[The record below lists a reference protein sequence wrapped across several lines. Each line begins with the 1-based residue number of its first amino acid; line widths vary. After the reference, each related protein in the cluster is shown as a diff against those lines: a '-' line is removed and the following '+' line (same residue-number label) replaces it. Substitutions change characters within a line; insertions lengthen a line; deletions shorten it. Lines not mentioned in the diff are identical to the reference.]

1 MTQLIGIL
9 SVIAILILIAFLFWP
24 VLRSSSGNDFY
35 RTGITKKKERQTREE
50 FLLRRIADLDLDR
63 DSGKLSAEEH
73 AELIRPLREE
83 LDAVAGAA
91 RADAGRADAGKTDG
105 RTRTPVALLFLFAGM
120 ALAPALHAAPV
131 AVEGRIINGTTGQP
145 ARVEQLE
152 LLKIQEGMQVVETL
166 KAAGPNFRF
175 TPIEQ
180 AGAPLLVR
188 ATYAGDSFISVIPPV
203 ERPGQEA
210 LQTDLTVYD
219 RGARI
224 DDIEFHSGL
233 QISRLREGLD
243 VTLVYAINNNS
254 KPGRSFDISD
264 LTFPVPADAKE
275 LRVSVAHQ
283 SGGMPVTLEPETVT
297 GGIRL
302 KRALR
307 PGMSEL
313 SIRFVTDTHIF
324 KDRVDFTKDLL
335 VNRGDGRPFFRVLI
349 WRPADAIPAITGG
362 NGTELDIP
370 NLGKAM
376 QVVYDEDE
384 VIYEFKAGG
393 IWFEN
398 PMASDEN
405 PIFDHPWKSGIGVL
419 LGLTILLLF
428 LSILTGSKFRL
439 TRDEK

>member
-9 SVIAILILIAFLFWP
+9 SVIVILILIAFLFWP
-24 VLRSSSGNDFY
+24 VLRDSPGDDFY
-35 RTGITKKKERQTREE
+35 RTGITKKKERQTRKE

-83 LDAVAGAA
+83 LDAIVAAA
-91 RADAGRADAGKTDG
+91 RADAGKDDSHDQRFRA
-105 RTRTPVALLFLFAGM
+105 PVALLFLFVGM
-120 ALAPALHAAPV
+120 APALRAAPV

-152 LLKIQEGMQVVETL
+152 LLKIEEGMQVVETL

-175 TPIEQ
+175 APIEQ

-188 ATYAGDSFISVIPPV
+188 ATYAGDSYISVIPPV
-203 ERPGQEA
+203 ARPGQKT

-243 VTLVYAINNNS
+243 VTLVYVINNNS

-275 LRVSVAHQ
+275 LRVSIAHQ
-283 SGGMPVTLEPETVT
+283 SGGMPVTLEPETAT

-307 PGMSEL
+307 PGTSEL
-313 SIRFVTDTHIF
+313 SIRFLTDTHIF

-335 VNRGDGRPFFRVLI
+335 VNRGEGRPFFRVLI

-362 NGTELDIP
+362 KGKELDIP

-376 QVVYDEDE
+376 QIVYDEDE
-384 VIYEFKAGG
+384 VVYEFNTGG

-405 PIFDHPWKSGIGVL
+405 PIFDHPWKSAIGVL
-419 LGLTILLLF
+419 LGLTMLLIF
-428 LSILTGSKFRL
+428 LSILTGSNFRL
-439 TRDEK
+439 RRIEK

>member
-24 VLRSSSGNDFY
+24 VLRDSSGNDFY

-91 RADAGRADAGKTDG
+91 RADAESADAGKTDG

-120 ALAPALHAAPV
+120 ALATAPALQAAPV

-175 TPIEQ
+175 APIEQ

-233 QISRLREGLD
+233 QISRLRE
-243 VTLVYAINNNS
+243 
-254 KPGRSFDISD
+254 
-264 LTFPVPADAKE
+264 
-275 LRVSVAHQ
+275 
-283 SGGMPVTLEPETVT
+283 
-297 GGIRL
+297 
-302 KRALR
+302 
-307 PGMSEL
+307 
-313 SIRFVTDTHIF
+313 
-324 KDRVDFTKDLL
+324 
-335 VNRGDGRPFFRVLI
+335 
-349 WRPADAIPAITGG
+349 
-362 NGTELDIP
+362 
-370 NLGKAM
+370 
-376 QVVYDEDE
+376 
-384 VIYEFKAGG
+384 
-393 IWFEN
+393 
-398 PMASDEN
+398 
-405 PIFDHPWKSGIGVL
+405 
-419 LGLTILLLF
+419 
-428 LSILTGSKFRL
+428 
-439 TRDEK
+439 

>member
-24 VLRSSSGNDFY
+24 VLRNSSGNDFY

-91 RADAGRADAGKTDG
+91 RADVGKNDSRDQRSG
-105 RTRTPVALLFLFAGM
+105 APVALLFLFAGM

-131 AVEGRIINGTTGQP
+131 AIEGRIINGTTGQP

-243 VTLVYAINNNS
+243 VTLVYALKAGALFRHI
-254 KPGRSFDISD
+254 RSD
-264 LTFPVPADAKE
+264 LSRARRRERAARQRRP
-275 LRVSVAHQ
+275 SV
-283 SGGMPVTLEPETVT
+283 
-297 GGIRL
+297 
-302 KRALR
+302 
-307 PGMSEL
+307 
-313 SIRFVTDTHIF
+313 
-324 KDRVDFTKDLL
+324 
-335 VNRGDGRPFFRVLI
+335 GRYARHS
-349 WRPADAIPAITGG
+349 R
-362 NGTELDIP
+362 
-370 NLGKAM
+370 
-376 QVVYDEDE
+376 
-384 VIYEFKAGG
+384 
-393 IWFEN
+393 
-398 PMASDEN
+398 
-405 PIFDHPWKSGIGVL
+405 
-419 LGLTILLLF
+419 
-428 LSILTGSKFRL
+428 
-439 TRDEK
+439 TRDRNWRHPAQAGAASRNV